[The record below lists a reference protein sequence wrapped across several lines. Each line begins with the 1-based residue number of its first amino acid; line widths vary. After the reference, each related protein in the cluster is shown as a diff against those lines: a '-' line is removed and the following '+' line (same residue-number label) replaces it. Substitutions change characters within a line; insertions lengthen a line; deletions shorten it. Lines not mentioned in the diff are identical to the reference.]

1 MKLKK
6 DILVIYYLIFIIST
20 LNAQVSEIPFE
31 LGENGHVY
39 LKVIAND
46 TSKEL
51 KFIFDTGAT
60 SDLLNS
66 TTAKKMGMKSNYQQ
80 EVKGAGESKTYD
92 IVLNQKLTLLQN
104 IEINNTHLVLADLSS
119 LNEVLDKNVDGII
132 GYSLLSKYVTKIDYE
147 NKKLILYKEIKDV
160 DVEGYNAI
168 PFQFGDGIPIPQFD
182 ISFTLS
188 NGITFTNTILFDSG
202 AGLSLL
208 VNAPFNRENQINEK
222 AGKSLIF
229 KSVNLNSESISEE
242 IAIKSLTL
250 GKFKFEELTAL
261 ISYDTEGVSSWEGYL
276 GILGA
281 TIIERFNIILDYNSK
296 ILYLKPNNNFGN
308 EFDFPLSGIKL
319 KKINNKIIIGYLD
332 ETTPAYKSG
341 IREGDQLISIN
352 GETYGDKKLYY
363 ELLKK
368 EGNEVTLKIINQNGE
383 YKVIYIIEKIIIN
396 AC

>member
-132 GYSLLSKYVTKIDYE
+132 GYSLLSKYITKID
-147 NKKLILYKEIKDV
+147 
-160 DVEGYNAI
+160 
-168 PFQFGDGIPIPQFD
+168 
-182 ISFTLS
+182 
-188 NGITFTNTILFDSG
+188 
-202 AGLSLL
+202 
-208 VNAPFNRENQINEK
+208 
-222 AGKSLIF
+222 
-229 KSVNLNSESISEE
+229 
-242 IAIKSLTL
+242 
-250 GKFKFEELTAL
+250 
-261 ISYDTEGVSSWEGYL
+261 
-276 GILGA
+276 
-281 TIIERFNIILDYNSK
+281 
-296 ILYLKPNNNFGN
+296 
-308 EFDFPLSGIKL
+308 
-319 KKINNKIIIGYLD
+319 
-332 ETTPAYKSG
+332 
-341 IREGDQLISIN
+341 
-352 GETYGDKKLYY
+352 
-363 ELLKK
+363 
-368 EGNEVTLKIINQNGE
+368 
-383 YKVIYIIEKIIIN
+383 
-396 AC
+396 